1 MLVPTTEFVPVKR
14 SPLVYG
20 NDSMNL
26 DIILTNLDCR
36 GTESSLLDCQINNR
50 ARAMRQ
56 CDHSE
61 DAGVRCGGIVLYCS
75 LTKEAYYGLSVH
87 LLVQFTIIIVHCS
100 IYPQAW

>member
-50 ARAMRQ
+50 AMRQ

-61 DAGVRCGGIVLYCS
+61 DAGVRCGGILYCTVVSRKS
-75 LTKEAYYGLSVH
+75 LLWIICLSPI
-87 LLVQFTIIIVHCS
+87 LLRLPVEF
-100 IYPQAW
+100 

>member
-1 MLVPTTEFVPVKR
+1 MMLVPTTEFVPVKR

-26 DIILTNLDCR
+26 DITLTNLDCR

-50 ARAMRQ
+50 AVRQ

-75 LTKEAYYGLSVH
+75 LTKEPIMDYLFIP
-87 LLVQFTIIIVHCS
+87 QF
-100 IYPQAW
+100 A